1 METKSQTT
9 TILVVDD
16 ERAYRQAVADVL
28 HSRGYTVLLA
38 GSAAE
43 ALKLLEL
50 VTPELIMLDVMMP
63 EVDGMTLL
71 RQLSAQPRFLGVPIV
86 MATAKTMPADRW
98 SAWERGAS
106 AFLAKP
112 YTFEE
117 VTSLVEYMLAPSES
131 DTAPVELVDRL
142 AAV

>member
-1 METKSQTT
+1 M
-9 TILVVDD
+9 
-16 ERAYRQAVADVL
+16 ADVL
-28 HSRGYTVLLA
+28 HSRVYAVLKA
-38 GSAAE
+38 ESAAE
-43 ALKLLEL
+43 ALEVLEV

-63 EVDGMTLL
+63 EVDGLALL
-71 RQLSAQPRFLGVPIV
+71 RQRSARPRFLSVPIG

-117 VTSLVEYMLAPSES
+117 VTSLVNYMLAPSES
-131 DTAPVELVDRL
+131 DSAPVNLVDRL
-142 AAV
+142 ASV